1 MVTERLTVAI
11 DERGAFVTSR
21 AINGIGKAAKTSGK
35 QVDLLRKTLGLFGGI
50 IALRTLI
57 DFADTFLRLENQVR
71 VVNDG
76 VGNLNE
82 TMERLFVISSKTRT
96 AIEGNVQLFQRLSF
110 ASKELGASQEDL
122 FRFVETT
129 GKLLAIQ
136 GGSAQAARG
145 ALIQLT
151 QAMGSGIVR
160 GEEFNSILEGAF
172 SVALAAAKGLDAAG
186 GSVSKLRTLVIQGK
200 VSSEEFFKAIL
211 SQSDAADKTFA
222 QIRFTLAQTLVQLR
236 NNAIQLVGDFNAVTG
251 VFRGTIKVVEVLS
264 NNLNVLVQT
273 LSAVGIGFLIKSFGP
288 LTLKAIAIVTI
299 AIKRLVVALGPIG
312 LAVTVL
318 TSLAFAAENLTGGL
332 FKAEGATVK
341 LSDIMT
347 ATFNVGKKLVKE
359 LDDAVRVVEVT
370 FGVVAKEIG
379 GIRSVLAKLFNFM
392 VTTVDKII
400 GIFAGMTLAIKV
412 AIETSFE
419 NLPATMVALL
429 VKGLNLVIKEFEKS
443 ANFIFSVM
451 RKLGIDIADVTF
463 GKFVIDGSKAAKDVI
478 VEMDKAFQKGL
489 NFKPVEK
496 LVSLISTEAIK
507 VAKLREAR
515 EKASAAREEENEVI
529 RKAIELAKKQATA
542 IQKLIDILN
551 PFGKA
556 LREEK
561 ENIELLNLALKVGKI
576 SLEDYTFLM
585 ERLGERSAIAVRDA
599 LEELNPHLERQRILL
614 EEIREPAKTYAE
626 TLEDINALLGQEA
639 INEDQAARSRLNAR
653 IAFLDAQTTASAGA
667 ERFLLKFNR
676 EVEDFAGNTE
686 KLLTDAFDSAGDA
699 LSEFLETGKVDFRSF
714 VNDIAAD
721 LLRLGLREL
730 LGSLSGA
737 SGNGAGIGGAVVGG
751 VKALGQA
758 FAGSFNH
765 GGSFTVGA
773 GNSIGLGSGIDNR
786 LTSIKTND
794 GERVTITP
802 RGENL
807 QGSISGAVTAIF
819 NFPPG
824 TDVEGFRRS
833 ESQISARTSALLRRA
848 NRRNN

>member
-57 DFADTFLRLENQVR
+57 DFADTFLRLQNQVR

-186 GSVSKLRTLVIQGK
+186 GSVSKLRTLVISGK

-211 SQSDAADKTFA
+211 SQSDAADKTFT

-236 NNAIQLVGDFNAVTG
+236 NNAIELVGNFNAVTG
-251 VFRGTIKVVEVLS
+251 VFRGAIKVVEVLA
-264 NNLNVLVQT
+264 NNLDILVQA
-273 LSAVGIGFLIKSFGP
+273 LSAVGIGFLVKSFGP
-288 LTLKAIAIVTI
+288 LTLKAIAAVTI
-299 AIKRLVVALGPIG
+299 AIRRLVISLGPIG
-312 LAVTVL
+312 IAVTAL
-318 TSLAFAAENLTGGL
+318 TALAFAAENLTGGL

-341 LSDIMT
+341 LSDIMD
-347 ATFNVGKKLVKE
+347 ATFTVGKRLVKTMAKSVSNE
-359 LDDAVRVVEVT
+359 LGPAFQSVSDDVGDIRTALSNTFKFFVKIADGIIGVAAGVALASAAAFKAAFAALPQGLQLKYIESFNGFGKLAATVLDELLDNFRAFGLEIAKVT
-370 FGVVAKEIG
+370 F
-379 GIRSVLAKLFNFM
+379 
-392 VTTVDKII
+392 TP
-400 GIFAGMTLAIKV
+400 IKV
-412 AIETSFE
+412 AA
-419 NLPATMVALL
+419 LRATQDIGIAINAALL
-429 VKGLNLVIKEFEKS
+429 KGLDLKP
-443 ANFIFSVM
+443 
-451 RKLGIDIADVTF
+451 IA
-463 GKFVIDGSKAAKDVI
+463 
-478 VEMDKAFQKGL
+478 
-489 NFKPVEK
+489 K
-496 LVSLISTEAIK
+496 LVAEIKDEAIK
-507 VAKLREAR
+507 VSKLREAR
-515 EKASAAREEENEVI
+515 EKAAAARKVENEII
-529 RKAIELAKKQATA
+529 RRAIELAKKQATA
-542 IQKLIDILN
+542 IQKLIDQLN

-556 LREEK
+556 LREEA
-561 ENIELLNLALKVGKI
+561 ENIKLLNLALQVGKI

-585 ERLGERSAIAVRDA
+585 ERLAEASKLAVREG
-599 LEELNPHLERQRILL
+599 LEDMNPALERQRELL
-614 EEIREPAKTYAE
+614 EEIKAPAKDYAE
-626 TLEDINALLGQEA
+626 ALEDINALLAQEA
-639 INEDQAARSRLNAR
+639 INEDIAARSRLNAR

-667 ERFLLKFNR
+667 ERFFLKFNR

-686 KLLTDAFDSAGDA
+686 ELLTNAFDSAADA

-714 VNDIAAD
+714 VNAIAAD

-737 SGNGAGIGGAVVGG
+737 AGNGAGVGG
-751 VKALGQA
+751 LIVSGVKSLAA
-758 FAGSFNH
+758 AAGFNH

-773 GNSIGLGSGIDNR
+773 ANSIALGSGFDNR

-807 QGSISGAVTAIF
+807 QGSISGALTAIF